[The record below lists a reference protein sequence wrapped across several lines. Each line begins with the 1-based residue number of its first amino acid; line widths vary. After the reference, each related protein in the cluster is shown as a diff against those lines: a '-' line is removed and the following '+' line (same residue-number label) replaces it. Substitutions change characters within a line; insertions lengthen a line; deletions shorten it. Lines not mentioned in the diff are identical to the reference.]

1 MPQAFTSITS
11 PAAPLMQ
18 ANVDTDTIM
27 PSREMRQ
34 VSKTGLKDGLFA
46 NWRYLTAAERVPNPD
61 FVLNQPAYK
70 QAQMLLVGDNFGC
83 GSSREFAV
91 WALAEYGIRVIIA
104 PSFGSIFFANCIR
117 NGLLPIVLAQADID
131 SLAAPMP
138 SPVTVDLQT
147 QMISLGENEN
157 ENKKFAFTIDETYR
171 NMLLNG
177 LDEIGLTEKNRA
189 HITDFITADQARRP
203 WIYKQHKQET

>member
-1 MPQAFTSITS
+1 MKHPFTSITS

-46 NWRYLTAAERVPNPD
+46 NWRYLNAAERVPNPD
-61 FVLNQPAYK
+61 FVLNQPAYQ
-70 QAQMLLVGDNFGC
+70 QAQILLAGDNFGC

-91 WALAEYGIRVIIA
+91 WALAEYGIRAIIA

-117 NGLLPIVLAQADID
+117 NGILPIVLAQADID
-131 SLAAPMP
+131 TLATHAPN
-138 SPVTVDLQT
+138 PVTVDLQT
-147 QMISLGENEN
+147 QMISLGED
-157 ENKKFAFTIDETYR
+157 KTFAFTIDETYR

-177 LDEIGLTEKNRA
+177 LDEIGLTEKNRT
-189 HITDFITADQARRP
+189 HITEFIATDQARRP
-203 WIYKQHKQET
+203 WVYKGGL